1 MLGACAAKVFPDL
14 QSAMMAMGGKANI
27 ITPNPNS
34 VEYHKKKYD
43 VFLKMLADQRSYES
57 IMKG

>member
-14 QSAMMAMGGKANI
+14 QSAMMAMGGRADVV
-27 ITPNPNS
+27 TPNSNS
-34 VEYHKKKYD
+34 VEYHKKKYE
-43 VFLKMLADQRSYES
+43 VFLKMLEDQRSYEN